1 MRNFTNSLLVDLS
14 AQVPTQPIL
23 LTIRGGDGDV
33 NYTVFKDFAGRYAY
47 GNIVNYALG
56 HAAQLRGKSLL
67 TVTLVTD
74 TNPFTNRTS
83 LWFLINDQRYAPFT
97 ADADEDNGT
106 VSYSITLSFV

>member
-1 MRNFTNSLLVDLS
+1 MRDFTSSLLVDLS
-14 AQVPTQPIL
+14 SYPATQPVL

-33 NYTVFKDFAGRYAY
+33 NYTVFKDFTGRYAY

-56 HAAQLRGKSLL
+56 HPAELRGKSLL

-74 TNPFTNRTS
+74 TNPFTTRTS
-83 LWFLINDQRYAPFT
+83 LWFVVNDHRFAPFT
-97 ADADEDNGT
+97 ADADADNGT